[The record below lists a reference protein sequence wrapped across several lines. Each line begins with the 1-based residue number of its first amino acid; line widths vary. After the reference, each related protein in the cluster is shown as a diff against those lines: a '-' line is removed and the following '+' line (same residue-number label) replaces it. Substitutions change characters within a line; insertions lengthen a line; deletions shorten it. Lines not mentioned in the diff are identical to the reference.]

1 MLNGQ
6 EAAEGRPEV
15 LRQTGQEAAVA
26 IRAEGVQ
33 AQDANAG
40 ALDDRR
46 WRAVLARDAAA
57 DGTFVFAVRSTG
69 VYCRPSCP
77 ARRPRRDRVRFFL
90 EPQQAADA
98 GYRPCRRC
106 RPDAPAGRDEAVAL
120 AQRACRFIETH
131 LDEALS
137 LHALGAALGCDAQQV
152 RRAFALVV
160 GISPKRYVDACRLDL
175 VKARLRAQAAVTTAL
190 YDAGYGSSSR
200 LYERAARRL
209 GMTPAAYRRGGAGA
223 TIRYT
228 TAPTSLGRLLV
239 GRTDRGVCTVS
250 LGDTETRHLAALRA
264 EYPAARL
271 LRDDRALAPAV
282 RSILAYLTGRETHL
296 ELPLDIRATAFQG
309 RVWDALRAIPYGAT
323 RSYSE
328 VARAIGRPAA
338 VRAVAQACAA
348 NPVPLVIPCHR
359 VVRNN
364 GDLGGYRLGVARKRA
379 LLEREQEAAKR
390 PAGGREGAGGSA
402 VHSAAVRYAPG
413 HDEIRDRPP

>member
-1 MLNGQ
+1 MLNVQ
-6 EAAEGRPEV
+6 EAEM
-15 LRQTGQEAAVA
+15 A
-26 IRAEGVQ
+26 IRADRVRTNGRSG
-33 AQDANAG
+33 G
-40 ALDDRR
+40 ATGADDRR

-77 ARRPRRDRVRFFL
+77 ARRPRRDRVRFFH
-90 EPQQAADA
+90 EPRQAAQA

-106 RPDAPAGRDEAVAL
+106 RPDLPAGRDEAVAL

-131 LDEALS
+131 LDEPLS
-137 LHALGAALGCDAQQV
+137 LDALAASLGRGPQHV
-152 RRAFALVV
+152 RRVFTQVL

-223 TIRYT
+223 AIRYT
-228 TAPTSLGRLLV
+228 TSGTPLGRLLV
-239 GRTDRGVCTVS
+239 GETERGVCAVS
-250 LGDTETRHLAALRA
+250 LGDTEARQVAALRA
-264 EYPAARL
+264 EFPAARL
-271 LRDDRALAPAV
+271 TRDDDAVGPAV
-282 RSILAYLTGRETHL
+282 RSILAYLDGRQPHID
-296 ELPLDIRATAFQG
+296 LPLDICATAFQG

-328 VARAIGRPAA
+328 VARAIGRPSA

-359 VVRNN
+359 VIRNN
-364 GDLGGYRLGVARKRA
+364 GDLGGYRLGLDRKRA
-379 LLEREQEAAKR
+379 LLDREQEAAKR
-390 PAGGREGAGGSA
+390 PAGGRGAAGGPAQDGEVPGSVGISGSRRGPRA
-402 VHSAAVRYAPG
+402 KDAQTGRSAAG
-413 HDEIRDRPP
+413 

>member
-1 MLNGQ
+1 MLNVQ
-6 EAAEGRPEV
+6 EAAK
-15 LRQTGQEAAVA
+15 QEAGVA
-26 IRAEGVQ
+26 IRADRVQ
-33 AQDANAG
+33 THNGSDGGPGDEQ
-40 ALDDRR
+40 R

-77 ARRPRRDRVRFFL
+77 ARRPRRDRVRFFR
-90 EPQQAADA
+90 EPAQAARA

-106 RPDAPAGRDEAVAL
+106 RPDAPAGRDETAAL

-131 LDEALS
+131 LDEPLS
-137 LHALGAALGCDAQQV
+137 LERLGAALGCGPQQV
-152 RRAFALVV
+152 RRAFARVL
-160 GISPKRYVDACRLDL
+160 GLSPKRYVDACRLDL

-228 TAPTSLGRLLV
+228 TVATPLGRLLV
-239 GRTDRGVCTVS
+239 GRTDRGVCAVS
-250 LGDTETRHLAALRA
+250 LGDSDTRHAAALRA

-271 LRDDRALAPAV
+271 LRDSRALAPAV
-282 RSILAYLTGRETHL
+282 RSILGYLDGREMHL
-296 ELPLDIRATAFQG
+296 DLPLDIRATAFQG
-309 RVWDALRAIPYGAT
+309 RVWDALRAIPYGTT
-323 RSYSE
+323 RSYSD
-328 VARAIGRPAA
+328 VARAIGRPSA

-359 VVRNN
+359 VIRNN
-364 GDLGGYRLGVARKRA
+364 GDLGGYRLGLARKRA
-379 LLEREQEAAKR
+379 LLERERTAAAR
-390 PAGGREGAGGSA
+390 
-402 VHSAAVRYAPG
+402 
-413 HDEIRDRPP
+413 

>member
-1 MLNGQ
+1 MLSVR
-6 EAAEGRPEV
+6 EAD
-15 LRQTGQEAAVA
+15 VA
-26 IRAEGVQ
+26 IRADRVRTDGGSVG
-33 AQDANAG
+33 G
-40 ALDDRR
+40 ASADDRR

-57 DGTFVFAVRSTG
+57 DGMFVFAVRSTG

-77 ARRPRRDRVRFFL
+77 ARRPRRDRVHFFH
-90 EPQQAADA
+90 EARQAAQA

-106 RPDAPAGRDEAVAL
+106 RPDQPAGRDEAVAL

-131 LDEALS
+131 LDEPLGLDAL
-137 LHALGAALGCDAQQV
+137 AAALGRGPQHV
-152 RRAFALVV
+152 RRVFTQVL
-160 GISPKRYVDACRLDL
+160 GISPKRYLDACRLDL

-228 TAPTSLGRLLV
+228 TAGTALGRLLV
-239 GRTDRGVCTVS
+239 GETDRGVCAVS
-250 LGDTETRHLAALRA
+250 LGDTEARQIAALRA
-264 EYPAARL
+264 EFPAARL
-271 LRDDRALAPAV
+271 TRDDGAVGPAV
-282 RSILAYLTGRETHL
+282 RSILAYLDGRQPHL
-296 ELPLDIRATAFQG
+296 DLPLDIRATAFQG

-359 VVRNN
+359 VIRNN
-364 GDLGGYRLGVARKRA
+364 GDLGGYRLGLERKRA
-379 LLEREQEAAKR
+379 LLDREQEARLSRAKD
-390 PAGGREGAGGSA
+390 AQTGR
-402 VHSAAVRYAPG
+402 SAAG
-413 HDEIRDRPP
+413 